1 MARWD
6 SDFREDYRRE
16 RAKKNNKK
24 QTGIHNAKYWRF
36 FFPGRSASTPCNS
49 GSAGSR
55 ACVSQKG
62 RRSCR
67 STVVTSSC
75 LRVNLVWSRFN
86 FLDGWRTRAV
96 RFKPGSARLTR
107 CVQCIQAN
115 ERPSASA
122 HKQRRLNPYG
132 LQTIQHSDVHAH
144 LVSFLLLLV
153 TTTLEVISGPL
164 SHAEWERLILN
175 IWQPCL

>member
-1 MARWD
+1 MQKIEGF
-6 SDFREDYRRE
+6 S
-16 RAKKNNKK
+16 
-24 QTGIHNAKYWRF
+24 
-36 FFPGRSASTPCNS
+36 GRSATTPCNS

-86 FLDGWRTRAV
+86 FLDGWRASVSGALRFSLDQLVWPGVYSVYRLMNGLGV
-96 RFKPGSARLTR
+96 RTQTTQTESIRTPDYTTLW
-107 CVQCIQAN
+107 
-115 ERPSASA
+115 RPRTPSLFFFFFFS
-122 HKQRRLNPYG
+122 P
-132 LQTIQHSDVHAH
+132 
-144 LVSFLLLLV
+144 LLLV
-153 TTTLEVISGPL
+153 TTTLESISGPL

>member
-36 FFPGRSASTPCNS
+36 FQ
-49 GSAGSR
+49 AGQR
-55 ACVSQKG
+55 RHPATVAQQVPEQCVSQKG

-115 ERPSASA
+115 ERPSVSA

-153 TTTLEVISGPL
+153 TTTLESISGPL